1 MLWAVKVASTKSL
14 TPYELEASER
24 TYYGLIN
31 SEVRTGPSRSYDNLV
46 LSLTGR
52 PGDDNHSAE
61 TQRMVDSS
69 SGSGSGAQT
78 SEVSDVI
85 AL

>member
-1 MLWAVKVASTKSL
+1 MKVASTKSL
-14 TPYELEASER
+14 TPYELRASER

-31 SEVRTGPSRSYDNLV
+31 SEVRTAPSRSYDNLV
-46 LSLTGR
+46 LSLTER